1 MAIGHRSWGL
11 RPLPRPVE
19 VAGGQLVVREARAS
33 DAAAIAPL
41 VPDLVDIGTR
51 GQGRRRLRRLLRDR
65 SVQVLVGEIEGR
77 IASVLVWR
85 RGWFLG
91 LSRAHYLI
99 SAMVVAPA
107 FRGRGVTKAI
117 GGLLEEHLASGAG
130 GLMWAVSEKDNAP
143 MLSIFRSFGFR
154 ETGIR
159 FSKPVAGRA
168 RRSPARRTA
177 ARVLR
182 PFHRGRARAPGGAG
196 PPGGSSISP

>member
-1 MAIGHRSWGL
+1 MNGRRSWRL
-11 RPLPRPVE
+11 RPLPRRVE
-19 VAGGQLVVREARAS
+19 IADGPLVVREARAS

-65 SVQVLVGEIEGR
+65 SVQVLVGEIEGG
-77 IASVLVWR
+77 IAAVFVWR
-85 RGWFLG
+85 RGWFLT
-91 LSRAHYLI
+91 LTRAHYLL
-99 SAMVVAPA
+99 SAIVVAPA
-107 FRGRGVTKAI
+107 FRRRGVGAAI
-117 GGLLEEHLASGAG
+117 MELIERHVEAGAG
-130 GLMWAVSEKDNAP
+130 GLMWAVTEKDNAP
-143 MLSIFRSFGFR
+143 TTAMLSARGYQ

-168 RRSPARRTA
+168 RPSAARRTA

-182 PFHRGRARAPGGAG
+182 PFRRGRAGAPSRAE